1 MNNNAIKYNREFMIH
16 NEQINELIDSQNI
29 FDNLMCGVYI
39 KNLDGEMVYLNR
51 YLKELFND
59 SNLYG
64 EKEIHKEI
72 IEKEDFGVV
81 HYDESFRREITI
93 IKDGKEIQMSVVKK
107 SVKDKEQNIIGIIGM
122 LQLLPV
128 EINIRREIV
137 NMINS
142 NKLDTK
148 HLSNKTDLIRSLN
161 FIASR
166 IQNYIDCEGLSIW
179 LHNYKN
185 YFMERFAKCGSV
197 NDIDRIEYEGINLK
211 YKELYSLGDG
221 LLSKSDKTNLQRKS
235 GIIVVEGNVAVYK
248 IVLKEELIGILC
260 VKFKDND
267 SFINFQHD
275 YLKSICSEIALI
287 VNKCKIQRCVV
298 DESEKRVYKEKELED
313 YVGTSTD
320 LIATL
325 DCNGKFIKVND
336 QWTNILGWSV
346 NELLGMSFYD
356 LVDQDSIN
364 RYHFYKNNLDN
375 KDDLVDFTDRYLAKD
390 NTYKYLILKSK
401 YVQSKEEYIITGKD
415 ITQDVNV
422 KNKLEEMEKAI
433 EFESKKNDFFT
444 NISHELKTPINIILG
459 SNQLME
465 LNYKNNNITEE
476 NIKKSIKLTKQ
487 NSYRLLKLVGNFL
500 DISKMG
506 AGFYEIKPI
515 NTNIVSVVENIGQSV
530 EPYMEAKKIQ
540 FIFDTETEEEIVAC
554 DPDKIERIVLNLLS
568 NAIKYTNENGKIFV
582 NVASKE
588 SVVEISVEDTGT
600 GIPKDKVKK
609 VFNRFEQV
617 DPSLVK
623 KREGC
628 GIGLSL
634 TKHLVEMHGGEI
646 WVESQEGKGSKFIFT
661 IPKQLVNNQTDEAMD
676 ILDDS
681 TRVDKCRIEFSD
693 IYSIQ

>member
-1 MNNNAIKYNREFMIH
+1 M
-16 NEQINELIDSQNI
+16 
-29 FDNLMCGVYI
+29 
-39 KNLDGEMVYLNR
+39 
-51 YLKELFND
+51 
-59 SNLYG
+59 
-64 EKEIHKEI
+64 
-72 IEKEDFGVV
+72 
-81 HYDESFRREITI
+81 
-93 IKDGKEIQMSVVKK
+93 
-107 SVKDKEQNIIGIIGM
+107 
-122 LQLLPV
+122 
-128 EINIRREIV
+128 
-137 NMINS
+137 
-142 NKLDTK
+142 
-148 HLSNKTDLIRSLN
+148 
-161 FIASR
+161 
-166 IQNYIDCEGLSIW
+166 
-179 LHNYKN
+179 
-185 YFMERFAKCGSV
+185 
-197 NDIDRIEYEGINLK
+197 
-211 YKELYSLGDG
+211 
-221 LLSKSDKTNLQRKS
+221 
-235 GIIVVEGNVAVYK
+235 
-248 IVLKEELIGILC
+248 
-260 VKFKDND
+260 
-267 SFINFQHD
+267 
-275 YLKSICSEIALI
+275 
-287 VNKCKIQRCVV
+287 
-298 DESEKRVYKEKELED
+298 
-313 YVGTSTD
+313 
-320 LIATL
+320 
-325 DCNGKFIKVND
+325 
-336 QWTNILGWSV
+336 
-346 NELLGMSFYD
+346 LGMSFYD

-364 RYHFYKNNLDN
+364 RHHFYKNNLGN
-375 KDDLVDFTDRYLAKD
+375 NDDLVDFTDRYLAKD

-401 YVQSKEEYIITGKD
+401 YVQSKKEYIITGKD
-415 ITQDVNV
+415 ITQDVDV
-422 KNKLEEMEKAI
+422 KNKLEEMKKAI

-465 LNYKNNNITEE
+465 LNYKNHNITDEKLK
-476 NIKKSIKLTKQ
+476 NSINLTKQ

-506 AGFYEIKPI
+506 AGFYEIEPI

-530 EPYMEAKKIQ
+530 EPYMAAKKIQ

-588 SVVEISVEDTGT
+588 SVVEISVENTGT
-600 GIPKDKVKK
+600 GIPKDKVEK

>member
-1 MNNNAIKYNREFMIH
+1 M
-16 NEQINELIDSQNI
+16 
-29 FDNLMCGVYI
+29 
-39 KNLDGEMVYLNR
+39 
-51 YLKELFND
+51 
-59 SNLYG
+59 
-64 EKEIHKEI
+64 
-72 IEKEDFGVV
+72 
-81 HYDESFRREITI
+81 
-93 IKDGKEIQMSVVKK
+93 
-107 SVKDKEQNIIGIIGM
+107 
-122 LQLLPV
+122 
-128 EINIRREIV
+128 
-137 NMINS
+137 
-142 NKLDTK
+142 
-148 HLSNKTDLIRSLN
+148 
-161 FIASR
+161 
-166 IQNYIDCEGLSIW
+166 
-179 LHNYKN
+179 
-185 YFMERFAKCGSV
+185 
-197 NDIDRIEYEGINLK
+197 
-211 YKELYSLGDG
+211 
-221 LLSKSDKTNLQRKS
+221 
-235 GIIVVEGNVAVYK
+235 
-248 IVLKEELIGILC
+248 
-260 VKFKDND
+260 
-267 SFINFQHD
+267 
-275 YLKSICSEIALI
+275 
-287 VNKCKIQRCVV
+287 V

-313 YVGTSTD
+313 YVEISTD

-336 QWTNILGWSV
+336 QWTNILGWSA
-346 NELLGMSFYD
+346 EEMLGMSFYD

-364 RYHFYKNNLDN
+364 RHHFYKNNLGN
-375 KDDLVDFTDRYLAKD
+375 NDDLVDFTDRYLAKD

-401 YVQSKEEYIITGKD
+401 YVQSKKEYIITGKD
-415 ITQDVNV
+415 ITQDVDV
-422 KNKLEEMEKAI
+422 KNKLEEMKKAI

-465 LNYKNNNITEE
+465 LNYKNHNITDEKLK
-476 NIKKSIKLTKQ
+476 NSINLTKQ

-506 AGFYEIKPI
+506 AGFYEIEPI

-530 EPYMEAKKIQ
+530 EPYMAAKKIQ

-588 SVVEISVEDTGT
+588 SVVEISVENTGT
-600 GIPKDKVKK
+600 GIPKDKVEK

>member
-1 MNNNAIKYNREFMIH
+1 MNNNTMKYNRNFMIN
-16 NEQINELIDSQNI
+16 NEPINELIDSQNI
-29 FDNLMCGVYI
+29 FDNLTCGAYI
-39 KNLDGEMVYLNR
+39 KKLDGELVYLN
-51 YLKELFND
+51 KFVEELLND
-59 SNLYG
+59 SNLYM
-64 EKEIHKEI
+64 EAERHKEI

-81 HYDESFRREITI
+81 HYDENIRREITI
-93 IKDGKEIQMSVVKK
+93 IKDGKEIQMSVIKN
-107 SVKDKEQNIIGIIGM
+107 SIKDKEQNIIGIIGM

-137 NMINS
+137 KMIND

-148 HLSNKTDLIRSLN
+148 HLSNKTDLMRSLN

-185 YFMERFAKCGSV
+185 DFMERFAKCGNV
-197 NDIDRIEYEGINLK
+197 YDIDSIEYDDINIK
-211 YKELYSLGDG
+211 YKELYSLKEG
-221 LLSKSDKTNLQRKS
+221 LLSKSDKLNLQRKA
-235 GIIVVEGNVAVYK
+235 GIIAVEGNVAVYK

-267 SFINFQHD
+267 SFMNFQHD
-275 YLKSICSEIALI
+275 YLKSICSEIALM
-287 VNKCKIQRCVV
+287 VNKCKIQRCIV

-313 YVGTSTD
+313 YVEISTD

-336 QWTNILGWSV
+336 QWTNILGWSA
-346 NELLGMSFYD
+346 EEMLGMSFYD

-364 RYHFYKNNLDN
+364 RHHFYKNNLGN
-375 KDDLVDFTDRYLAKD
+375 NDDLVDFTDRYLAKD

-401 YVQSKEEYIITGKD
+401 YVQSKKEYIITGKD
-415 ITQDVNV
+415 ITQDVDV
-422 KNKLEEMEKAI
+422 KNKLEEMKKAI

-465 LNYKNNNITEE
+465 LNYKNHNITDEKLK
-476 NIKKSIKLTKQ
+476 NSINLTKQ

-506 AGFYEIKPI
+506 AGFYEIEPI

-530 EPYMEAKKIQ
+530 EPYMAAKKIQ

-600 GIPKDKVKK
+600 GIPKDKVEK

>member
-1 MNNNAIKYNREFMIH
+1 MNNNTMKYNRNFMIN
-16 NEQINELIDSQNI
+16 NEPINELIDSQNI
-29 FDNLMCGVYI
+29 FDNLTCGVYI
-39 KNLDGEMVYLNR
+39 KKLDGELVYLN
-51 YLKELFND
+51 KFVEELLND
-59 SNLYG
+59 SNLYM
-64 EKEIHKEI
+64 EAERHKEI

-81 HYDESFRREITI
+81 HYDENIRREITI
-93 IKDGKEIQMSVVKK
+93 IKDGKEIQMSVIKN
-107 SVKDKEQNIIGIIGM
+107 SIKDKEQNIIGIIGM

-137 NMINS
+137 KMIND

-148 HLSNKTDLIRSLN
+148 HLSNKTDLMRSLN

-185 YFMERFAKCGSV
+185 DFMERFAKCGNV
-197 NDIDRIEYEGINLK
+197 CDIDSIEYDDINIK
-211 YKELYSLGDG
+211 YKELYSLKEG
-221 LLSKSDKTNLQRKS
+221 LLSKSDKLNLQRKA
-235 GIIVVEGNVAVYK
+235 GIIAVEGNVAVYK

-267 SFINFQHD
+267 SFMNFQHD
-275 YLKSICSEIALI
+275 YLKSICSEIALM
-287 VNKCKIQRCVV
+287 VNKCKIQRCIV

-313 YVGTSTD
+313 YVETSTD

-336 QWTNILGWSV
+336 QWTNILGWSA
-346 NELLGMSFYD
+346 EEMLGMSFYD

-364 RYHFYKNNLDN
+364 RHHFYKNNLGN
-375 KDDLVDFTDRYLAKD
+375 NDDLVDFTDRYLAKD

-401 YVQSKEEYIITGKD
+401 YVQSKKEYIITGKD
-415 ITQDVNV
+415 ITQDVDV
-422 KNKLEEMEKAI
+422 KNKLEEMKKAI

-465 LNYKNNNITEE
+465 LNYKNHNITDEKLR
-476 NIKKSIKLTKQ
+476 NSINLTKQ

-506 AGFYEIKPI
+506 AGFYEIEPI

-530 EPYMEAKKIQ
+530 EPYMAAKKIQ

-600 GIPKDKVKK
+600 GIPKDKVEK

-661 IPKQLVNNQTDEAMD
+661 IPKQLVNNQTGEAMD

>member
-1 MNNNAIKYNREFMIH
+1 MNNNTMKYNRNFMIN
-16 NEQINELIDSQNI
+16 NEPINELIDSQNI
-29 FDNLMCGVYI
+29 FDNLTCGVYI
-39 KNLDGEMVYLNR
+39 KKLDGELVYLN
-51 YLKELFND
+51 KFVEELLND
-59 SNLYG
+59 SNLYM
-64 EKEIHKEI
+64 EAERHKEI

-81 HYDESFRREITI
+81 HYDENIRREITI
-93 IKDGKEIQMSVVKK
+93 IKDGKEIQMSVIKN
-107 SVKDKEQNIIGIIGM
+107 SIKDKEQNIIGIIGM

-137 NMINS
+137 KMIND

-148 HLSNKTDLIRSLN
+148 HLSNKTDLMRSLN

-185 YFMERFAKCGSV
+185 DFMERFAKCGNV
-197 NDIDRIEYEGINLK
+197 YDIDSIEYDDINIK
-211 YKELYSLGDG
+211 YKELYSLKEG
-221 LLSKSDKTNLQRKS
+221 LLSKSDKLNLQRKA
-235 GIIVVEGNVAVYK
+235 GIIAVEGNVAVYK

-267 SFINFQHD
+267 SFMNFQHD
-275 YLKSICSEIALI
+275 YLKSICSEIALM
-287 VNKCKIQRCVV
+287 VNKCKIQRCIV

-313 YVGTSTD
+313 YVEISTD

-336 QWTNILGWSV
+336 QWTNILGWSA
-346 NELLGMSFYD
+346 EEMLGMSFYD

-364 RYHFYKNNLDN
+364 RHHFYKNNLGN
-375 KDDLVDFTDRYLAKD
+375 NDDLVDFTDRYLAKD

-401 YVQSKEEYIITGKD
+401 YVQSKKEYIITGKD
-415 ITQDVNV
+415 ITQDVDV
-422 KNKLEEMEKAI
+422 KNKLEEMKKAI

-465 LNYKNNNITEE
+465 LNYKNHNITDEKLK
-476 NIKKSIKLTKQ
+476 NSINLTKQ

-506 AGFYEIKPI
+506 AGFYEIEPI

-530 EPYMEAKKIQ
+530 EPYMAAKKIQ

-600 GIPKDKVKK
+600 GIPKDKVEK

-617 DPSLVK
+617 DPTLVK
-623 KREGC
+623 KSEGC

-634 TKHLVEMHGGEI
+634 TKHLVEMHGEI

>member
-1 MNNNAIKYNREFMIH
+1 MNNNTMKYKRNFMIN
-16 NEQINELIDSQNI
+16 NEPINELIDSQNI
-29 FDNLMCGVYI
+29 FDNLTCGVYI
-39 KNLDGEMVYLNR
+39 KKLDGELVYLN
-51 YLKELFND
+51 KFVEELLND
-59 SNLYG
+59 SNLYR
-64 EKEIHKEI
+64 EAERHKEI

-81 HYDESFRREITI
+81 HYDENIRREITI
-93 IKDGKEIQMSVVKK
+93 IKDGKEIQMSVIKN
-107 SVKDKEQNIIGIIGM
+107 SIKDKEQNIIGIIGM

-137 NMINS
+137 KMIND

-148 HLSNKTDLIRSLN
+148 HLSNKTDLMRSLN

-185 YFMERFAKCGSV
+185 DFMERFAKCGNV
-197 NDIDRIEYEGINLK
+197 YDIDSIEYDDINIK
-211 YKELYSLGDG
+211 YKELYSLKEG
-221 LLSKSDKTNLQRKS
+221 LLSKSDKLNLQRKA
-235 GIIVVEGNVAVYK
+235 GIIAVEGNVAVYK

-267 SFINFQHD
+267 SFMNFQHD
-275 YLKSICSEIALI
+275 YLKSICSEIALM
-287 VNKCKIQRCVV
+287 VNKCKIQRCIV

-313 YVGTSTD
+313 YVETSTD

-336 QWTNILGWSV
+336 QWTNILGWSA
-346 NELLGMSFYD
+346 EEMLGMSFYD

-364 RYHFYKNNLDN
+364 RHHFYKNNLGN
-375 KDDLVDFTDRYLAKD
+375 NDDLVDFTDRYLAKD

-401 YVQSKEEYIITGKD
+401 YVQSKKEYIITGKD
-415 ITQDVNV
+415 ITQDVDV
-422 KNKLEEMEKAI
+422 KNKLEEMKKAI

-465 LNYKNNNITEE
+465 LNYKNHNITDEKLK
-476 NIKKSIKLTKQ
+476 NSINLTKQ

-506 AGFYEIKPI
+506 AGFYEIEPI

-530 EPYMEAKKIQ
+530 EPYMAAKKIQ

-600 GIPKDKVKK
+600 GIPKDKVEK

>member
-1 MNNNAIKYNREFMIH
+1 M
-16 NEQINELIDSQNI
+16 S
-29 FDNLMCGVYI
+29 VI
-39 KNLDGEMVYLNR
+39 KN
-51 YLKELFND
+51 
-59 SNLYG
+59 S
-64 EKEIHKEI
+64 I
-72 IEKEDFGVV
+72 
-81 HYDESFRREITI
+81 
-93 IKDGKEIQMSVVKK
+93 
-107 SVKDKEQNIIGIIGM
+107 KDKEQNIIGIIGM

-137 NMINS
+137 KMIND

-148 HLSNKTDLIRSLN
+148 HLSNKTDLMRSLN

-185 YFMERFAKCGSV
+185 DFMERFAKCGNV
-197 NDIDRIEYEGINLK
+197 YDIDSIEYDDINIK
-211 YKELYSLGDG
+211 YKELYSLKEG
-221 LLSKSDKTNLQRKS
+221 LLSKSDKLNLQRKA
-235 GIIVVEGNVAVYK
+235 GIIAVEGNVAVYK

-267 SFINFQHD
+267 SFMNFQHD
-275 YLKSICSEIALI
+275 YLKSICSEIALM
-287 VNKCKIQRCVV
+287 VNKCKIQRCIV

-313 YVGTSTD
+313 YVEISTD

-336 QWTNILGWSV
+336 QWTNILGWSA
-346 NELLGMSFYD
+346 EEMLGMSFYD

-364 RYHFYKNNLDN
+364 RHHFYKNNLGN
-375 KDDLVDFTDRYLAKD
+375 NDDLVDFTDRYLAKD

-401 YVQSKEEYIITGKD
+401 YVQSKKEYIITGKD
-415 ITQDVNV
+415 ITQDVDV
-422 KNKLEEMEKAI
+422 KNKLEEMKKAI

-465 LNYKNNNITEE
+465 LNYKNHNITDEKLK
-476 NIKKSIKLTKQ
+476 NSINLTKQ

-506 AGFYEIKPI
+506 AGFYEIEPI

-530 EPYMEAKKIQ
+530 EPYMAAKKIQ

-600 GIPKDKVKK
+600 GIPKDKVEK

>member
-1 MNNNAIKYNREFMIH
+1 MNNNTMKYNRNFMIN
-16 NEQINELIDSQNI
+16 NEPINELIDSQNI
-29 FDNLMCGVYI
+29 FDNLTCGVYI
-39 KNLDGEMVYLNR
+39 KKLEGELVYLN
-51 YLKELFND
+51 KFVEELLND
-59 SNLYG
+59 SNLYM
-64 EKEIHKEI
+64 EAERHKEI

-81 HYDESFRREITI
+81 HYDENIRREITI
-93 IKDGKEIQMSVVKK
+93 IKDGKEIQMSVIKN
-107 SVKDKEQNIIGIIGM
+107 SIKDKEQNIIGIIGM

-137 NMINS
+137 KMIND

-148 HLSNKTDLIRSLN
+148 HLSNKTDLMRSLN

-185 YFMERFAKCGSV
+185 DFMERFAKCGNV
-197 NDIDRIEYEGINLK
+197 YDIDSIEYDDINIK
-211 YKELYSLGDG
+211 YKELYSLKEG
-221 LLSKSDKTNLQRKS
+221 LLSKSDKLNLQRKA
-235 GIIVVEGNVAVYK
+235 GIIAVEGNVAVYK

-267 SFINFQHD
+267 SFMNFQHD
-275 YLKSICSEIALI
+275 YLKSICSEIALM
-287 VNKCKIQRCVV
+287 VNKCKIQRCIV

-313 YVGTSTD
+313 YVEISTD

-336 QWTNILGWSV
+336 QWTNILGWSA
-346 NELLGMSFYD
+346 EEMLGMSFYD

-364 RYHFYKNNLDN
+364 RHHFYKNNLGN
-375 KDDLVDFTDRYLAKD
+375 NDDLVDFTDRYLAKD

-401 YVQSKEEYIITGKD
+401 YVQSKKEYIITGKD
-415 ITQDVNV
+415 ITQDVDV
-422 KNKLEEMEKAI
+422 KNKLEEMKKAI

-465 LNYKNNNITEE
+465 LNYKNHNITDEKLK
-476 NIKKSIKLTKQ
+476 NSINLTKQ

-506 AGFYEIKPI
+506 AGFYEIEPI

-530 EPYMEAKKIQ
+530 EPYMAAKKIQ

-600 GIPKDKVKK
+600 GIPKDKVEK

>member
-1 MNNNAIKYNREFMIH
+1 MNNNTMKYNRNFMIN
-16 NEQINELIDSQNI
+16 NEPINELIDSQNI
-29 FDNLMCGVYI
+29 FDNLTCGVYI
-39 KNLDGEMVYLNR
+39 KKLDGELVYLN
-51 YLKELFND
+51 KFVEELLND
-59 SNLYG
+59 SNLYM
-64 EKEIHKEI
+64 EAERHKEI

-81 HYDESFRREITI
+81 HYDENIRREITI
-93 IKDGKEIQMSVVKK
+93 IKDGKEIQMSVIKN
-107 SVKDKEQNIIGIIGM
+107 SIKDKEQNIIGIIGM

-137 NMINS
+137 KMIND

-148 HLSNKTDLIRSLN
+148 HLSNKTDLMRSLN

-185 YFMERFAKCGSV
+185 DFMERFAKCGNV
-197 NDIDRIEYEGINLK
+197 YDIDSIEYDDINIK
-211 YKELYSLGDG
+211 YKELYSLKEG
-221 LLSKSDKTNLQRKS
+221 LLSKSDKLNLQRKA
-235 GIIVVEGNVAVYK
+235 GIIAVEGNVAVYK

-267 SFINFQHD
+267 SFMNFQHD
-275 YLKSICSEIALI
+275 YLKSICSEIALM
-287 VNKCKIQRCVV
+287 VNKCKIQRCIVY
-298 DESEKRVYKEKELED
+298 ESEKRVYKEKELED
-313 YVGTSTD
+313 YVEISTD

-336 QWTNILGWSV
+336 QWTNILGWSA
-346 NELLGMSFYD
+346 EEMLGMSFYD

-364 RYHFYKNNLDN
+364 RHHFYKNNLGN
-375 KDDLVDFTDRYLAKD
+375 NDDLVDFTDRYLAKD

-401 YVQSKEEYIITGKD
+401 YVQSKKEYIITGKD
-415 ITQDVNV
+415 ITQDVDV
-422 KNKLEEMEKAI
+422 KNKLEEMKKAI

-465 LNYKNNNITEE
+465 LNYKNHNITDEKLK
-476 NIKKSIKLTKQ
+476 NSINLTKQ

-506 AGFYEIKPI
+506 AGFYEIEPI

-530 EPYMEAKKIQ
+530 EPYMAAKKIQ

-600 GIPKDKVKK
+600 GIPKDKVEK

>member
-1 MNNNAIKYNREFMIH
+1 MNNNTMKYNRNFMIN
-16 NEQINELIDSQNI
+16 NEPINELIDSQNI
-29 FDNLMCGVYI
+29 FDNLTCGVYI
-39 KNLDGEMVYLNR
+39 KKLDGELVYLN
-51 YLKELFND
+51 KFVEELLND
-59 SNLYG
+59 SNLYM
-64 EKEIHKEI
+64 EAERHKEI

-81 HYDESFRREITI
+81 HYDENIRREITI
-93 IKDGKEIQMSVVKK
+93 IKDGKEIQMSVIKN
-107 SVKDKEQNIIGIIGM
+107 SIKDKEQNIIGIIGM

-137 NMINS
+137 KMIND

-148 HLSNKTDLIRSLN
+148 HLSNKTDLMRSLN

-185 YFMERFAKCGSV
+185 DFMERFAKCGNV
-197 NDIDRIEYEGINLK
+197 YDIDSIEYDDINIK
-211 YKELYSLGDG
+211 YKELYSLKEG
-221 LLSKSDKTNLQRKS
+221 LLSKSDKLNLQRKA
-235 GIIVVEGNVAVYK
+235 GIIAVEGNVAVYK

-267 SFINFQHD
+267 SFMNFQHD
-275 YLKSICSEIALI
+275 YLKSICSEIALM
-287 VNKCKIQRCVV
+287 VNKCKIQRCIV

-313 YVGTSTD
+313 YVEISTD

-336 QWTNILGWSV
+336 QWTNILGWSA
-346 NELLGMSFYD
+346 EEMLGMSFYD

-364 RYHFYKNNLDN
+364 RHHFYKNNLGN
-375 KDDLVDFTDRYLAKD
+375 TDDLVDFTDRYLAKD

-401 YVQSKEEYIITGKD
+401 YVQSKKEYIITGKD
-415 ITQDVNV
+415 ITQDVDV
-422 KNKLEEMEKAI
+422 KNKLEEMKKAI

-465 LNYKNNNITEE
+465 LNYKNHNITDEKLK
-476 NIKKSIKLTKQ
+476 NSINLTKQ

-506 AGFYEIKPI
+506 AGFYEIEPI

-530 EPYMEAKKIQ
+530 EPYMAAKKIQ

-600 GIPKDKVKK
+600 GIPKDKVEK

-661 IPKQLVNNQTDEAMD
+661 IPKQLVNNQTGEAMD

>member
-1 MNNNAIKYNREFMIH
+1 MNNTMKYNRNFMIH
-16 NEQINELIDSQNI
+16 NEAINELIDSQNI
-29 FDNLMCGVYI
+29 FDNLTCGIYI
-39 KNLDGEMVYLNR
+39 KNLDGELIYLN
-51 YLKELFND
+51 KFVEELLND
-59 SNLYG
+59 SNLYR
-64 EKEIHKEI
+64 EAEIHKEI
-72 IEKEDFGVV
+72 IEKEDFGVL
-81 HYDESFRREITI
+81 HNDENIRREITI
-93 IKDGKEIQMSVVKK
+93 IKDGKEIQMSVIKN
-107 SVKDKEQNIIGIIGM
+107 SIKDKEQNIIGIIGM

-137 NMINS
+137 KMIND

-179 LHNYKN
+179 LHNHKN
-185 YFMERFAKCGSV
+185 NFMERFSKCGDV
-197 NDIDRIEYEGINLK
+197 YDIDSIEYDDINIK
-211 YKELYSLGDG
+211 YKELYSLKEG
-221 LLSKSDKTNLQRKS
+221 LLSKSDKLNLQRKA
-235 GIIVVEGNVAVYK
+235 GIITVEDNVAVYK

-267 SFINFQHD
+267 SFMNFQHD
-275 YLKSICSEIALI
+275 YLKSICSEIALM
-287 VNKCKIQRCVV
+287 VNKCKIQRCIV

-313 YVGTSTD
+313 YVETSTD

-336 QWTNILGWSV
+336 QWTNILGWSA
-346 NELLGMSFYD
+346 EEMLGMSFYD

-364 RYHFYKNNLDN
+364 RQHFYKNNLSNNDG
-375 KDDLVDFTDRYLAKD
+375 LVDFTDRYLAKD

-401 YVQSKEEYIITGKD
+401 YVQSKKEYIITGKD
-415 ITQDVNV
+415 ITQDVDI

-465 LNYKNNNITEE
+465 LNYKNHNITDEKLK
-476 NIKKSIKLTKQ
+476 NSINLTKQ

-506 AGFYEIKPI
+506 AGFYEIEPI

-530 EPYMEAKKIQ
+530 EPYMAAKRIQ

-600 GIPKDKVKK
+600 GIPKDKVEK

>member
-1 MNNNAIKYNREFMIH
+1 MNNNTMKYNRNFMIN
-16 NEQINELIDSQNI
+16 NEPINELIDSQNI
-29 FDNLMCGVYI
+29 FDNLTCGVYI
-39 KNLDGEMVYLNR
+39 KKLDGELVYLN
-51 YLKELFND
+51 KFVEELLND
-59 SNLYG
+59 SNLYM
-64 EKEIHKEI
+64 EAERHKEI

-81 HYDESFRREITI
+81 HYDENIRREITI
-93 IKDGKEIQMSVVKK
+93 IKDGKEIQMSVIKN
-107 SVKDKEQNIIGIIGM
+107 SIKDKEQNIIGIIGM

-137 NMINS
+137 KMIND

-148 HLSNKTDLIRSLN
+148 HLSNKTDLMRSLN

-185 YFMERFAKCGSV
+185 DFMERFAKCGNV
-197 NDIDRIEYEGINLK
+197 YDIDSIEYDDINIK
-211 YKELYSLGDG
+211 YKELYSLKEG
-221 LLSKSDKTNLQRKS
+221 LLSKSDKLNLQRKA
-235 GIIVVEGNVAVYK
+235 GIIAVEGNVAVYK

-267 SFINFQHD
+267 SFMNFQHD
-275 YLKSICSEIALI
+275 YLKSICSEIALM
-287 VNKCKIQRCVV
+287 VNKCKIQRCIV

-313 YVGTSTD
+313 YVEISTD

-336 QWTNILGWSV
+336 QWTNILGWSA
-346 NELLGMSFYD
+346 EEMLGMSFYD

-364 RYHFYKNNLDN
+364 RHHFYKNNLGN
-375 KDDLVDFTDRYLAKD
+375 NDDLVDFTDRYLAKD

-401 YVQSKEEYIITGKD
+401 YVQSKKEYIITGKD
-415 ITQDVNV
+415 ITQDVDV
-422 KNKLEEMEKAI
+422 KNKLEEMKKAI

-465 LNYKNNNITEE
+465 LNYKNHNITDEKLK
-476 NIKKSIKLTKQ
+476 NSINLTKQ

-506 AGFYEIKPI
+506 AGFYEIEPI

-530 EPYMEAKKIQ
+530 EPYMAAKKIQ

-600 GIPKDKVKK
+600 GIPKDKVEK

-681 TRVDKCRIEFSD
+681 TRVDKCRIEF
-693 IYSIQ
+693 

>member
-1 MNNNAIKYNREFMIH
+1 MNNNTMKYNRNFMIN
-16 NEQINELIDSQNI
+16 NEPINELIDSQNI
-29 FDNLMCGVYI
+29 FDNLTCGVYI
-39 KNLDGEMVYLNR
+39 KKLDGELVYLN
-51 YLKELFND
+51 KFVEELLND
-59 SNLYG
+59 SNLYM
-64 EKEIHKEI
+64 EAERHKEI

-81 HYDESFRREITI
+81 HYDENIRREITI
-93 IKDGKEIQMSVVKK
+93 IKDGKEIQMSVIKN
-107 SVKDKEQNIIGIIGM
+107 SIKDKEQNIIGIIGM

-137 NMINS
+137 KMIND

-148 HLSNKTDLIRSLN
+148 HLSNKTDLMRSLN

-185 YFMERFAKCGSV
+185 DFMERFAKCGNV
-197 NDIDRIEYEGINLK
+197 YDIDSIEYDDINIK
-211 YKELYSLGDG
+211 YKELYSLKEG
-221 LLSKSDKTNLQRKS
+221 LLSKSDKLNLQRKA
-235 GIIVVEGNVAVYK
+235 GIIAVEGNVAVYK

-267 SFINFQHD
+267 SFMNFQHD
-275 YLKSICSEIALI
+275 YLKSICSEIALM
-287 VNKCKIQRCVV
+287 VNKCKIQRCIV

-313 YVGTSTD
+313 YVEISTD

-336 QWTNILGWSV
+336 QWTNILGWSA
-346 NELLGMSFYD
+346 EEMLGMSFYD

-364 RYHFYKNNLDN
+364 RHHFYKNNLGN
-375 KDDLVDFTDRYLAKD
+375 NDDLVDFTDRYLAKD

-401 YVQSKEEYIITGKD
+401 YVQSKKEYIITGKD
-415 ITQDVNV
+415 ITQDVDV
-422 KNKLEEMEKAI
+422 KNKLEEMKKAI
-433 EFESKKNDFFT
+433 EFESKKNDFFK

-465 LNYKNNNITEE
+465 LNYKNHNITDEKLK
-476 NIKKSIKLTKQ
+476 NSINLTKQ

-506 AGFYEIKPI
+506 AGFYEIEPI

-530 EPYMEAKKIQ
+530 EPYMAAKKIQ

-600 GIPKDKVKK
+600 GIPKDKVEK

>member
-1 MNNNAIKYNREFMIH
+1 MNNNTMKYNRNFMIN
-16 NEQINELIDSQNI
+16 NEPINELIDSQNI
-29 FDNLMCGVYI
+29 FDNLTCGVYI
-39 KNLDGEMVYLNR
+39 KKLDGELVYLN
-51 YLKELFND
+51 KFVEELLND
-59 SNLYG
+59 SNLYM
-64 EKEIHKEI
+64 EAERHKEI

-81 HYDESFRREITI
+81 HYDENIRREITI
-93 IKDGKEIQMSVVKK
+93 IKDGKEIQMSVIKN
-107 SVKDKEQNIIGIIGM
+107 SIKDKEQNIIGIIGM

-137 NMINS
+137 KMIND

-148 HLSNKTDLIRSLN
+148 HLSNKTDLMRSLN

-185 YFMERFAKCGSV
+185 DFMERFAKCGNV
-197 NDIDRIEYEGINLK
+197 YDIDSIEYDDINIK
-211 YKELYSLGDG
+211 YKELYSLKEG
-221 LLSKSDKTNLQRKS
+221 LLSKSDKLNLQRKA
-235 GIIVVEGNVAVYK
+235 GIIAVEGNVAVYK

-267 SFINFQHD
+267 SFMNFQHD
-275 YLKSICSEIALI
+275 YLKSICSEIALM
-287 VNKCKIQRCVV
+287 VNKCKIQRCIV

-313 YVGTSTD
+313 YVEISTD

-336 QWTNILGWSV
+336 QWTNILGWSA
-346 NELLGMSFYD
+346 EEMLGMSFYD

-364 RYHFYKNNLDN
+364 RHHFYKNNLGN
-375 KDDLVDFTDRYLAKD
+375 NDDLVDFTDRYLAKD

-401 YVQSKEEYIITGKD
+401 YVQSKKEYIITGKD
-415 ITQDVNV
+415 ITQDVEV
-422 KNKLEEMEKAI
+422 KNKLEEMKKAI

-465 LNYKNNNITEE
+465 LNYKNHNITDEKLK
-476 NIKKSIKLTKQ
+476 NSINLTKQ

-506 AGFYEIKPI
+506 AGFYEIEPI

-530 EPYMEAKKIQ
+530 EPYMAAKKIQ

-600 GIPKDKVKK
+600 GIPKDKVEK

-681 TRVDKCRIEFSD
+681 TRVDKCRIEF
-693 IYSIQ
+693 

>member
-1 MNNNAIKYNREFMIH
+1 MNNNTMKYNRNFMIN
-16 NEQINELIDSQNI
+16 NEPINELIDSQNI
-29 FDNLMCGVYI
+29 FDNLTCGVYI
-39 KNLDGEMVYLNR
+39 KKLDGELVYLN
-51 YLKELFND
+51 KFVEELLND
-59 SNLYG
+59 SNLYM
-64 EKEIHKEI
+64 EAERHKEI

-81 HYDESFRREITI
+81 HYDENIRREITI
-93 IKDGKEIQMSVVKK
+93 IKDGKEIQMSVIKN
-107 SVKDKEQNIIGIIGM
+107 SIKDKEQNIIGIIGM

-137 NMINS
+137 KMIND

-148 HLSNKTDLIRSLN
+148 HLSNKTDLMRSLN

-185 YFMERFAKCGSV
+185 DFMERFAKCGNV
-197 NDIDRIEYEGINLK
+197 YDIDSIEYDDINIK
-211 YKELYSLGDG
+211 YKELYSLKEG
-221 LLSKSDKTNLQRKS
+221 LLSKSDKLNLQRKA
-235 GIIVVEGNVAVYK
+235 GIIAVEGNVAVYK

-267 SFINFQHD
+267 SFMNFQHD
-275 YLKSICSEIALI
+275 YLKSICSEIALM
-287 VNKCKIQRCVV
+287 VNKCKIQRCIV

-313 YVGTSTD
+313 YVEISTD

-336 QWTNILGWSV
+336 QWTNILGWSA
-346 NELLGMSFYD
+346 EEMLGMSFYD

-364 RYHFYKNNLDN
+364 RHHFYKNNLGN
-375 KDDLVDFTDRYLAKD
+375 NYDLVDFTDRYLAKD

-401 YVQSKEEYIITGKD
+401 YVQSKKEYIITGKD
-415 ITQDVNV
+415 ITQDVDV
-422 KNKLEEMEKAI
+422 KNKLEEMKKAI

-465 LNYKNNNITEE
+465 LNYKNHNITDEKLK
-476 NIKKSIKLTKQ
+476 NSINLTKQ

-506 AGFYEIKPI
+506 AGFYEIEPI

-530 EPYMEAKKIQ
+530 EPYMAAKKIQ

-600 GIPKDKVKK
+600 GIPKDKVEK

>member
-1 MNNNAIKYNREFMIH
+1 MNNNTMKYNRNFMIN
-16 NEQINELIDSQNI
+16 NEPINELIDSQNI
-29 FDNLMCGVYI
+29 FDNLTCGVYI
-39 KNLDGEMVYLNR
+39 KKLDGELVYLN
-51 YLKELFND
+51 KFVEELLND
-59 SNLYG
+59 SNLYM
-64 EKEIHKEI
+64 EAERHKEI

-81 HYDESFRREITI
+81 HYDENIRREITI
-93 IKDGKEIQMSVVKK
+93 IKDGKEIQMSVIKN
-107 SVKDKEQNIIGIIGM
+107 SIKDKEQNIIGIIGM

-137 NMINS
+137 KMIND

-148 HLSNKTDLIRSLN
+148 HLSNKTDLMRSLN

-185 YFMERFAKCGSV
+185 DFMERFAKCGNV
-197 NDIDRIEYEGINLK
+197 YDIDSIEYDDINIK
-211 YKELYSLGDG
+211 YKELYSLKEG
-221 LLSKSDKTNLQRKS
+221 LLSKSDKLNLQRKA
-235 GIIVVEGNVAVYK
+235 GIIAVEGNVAVYK

-267 SFINFQHD
+267 SFMNFQHD
-275 YLKSICSEIALI
+275 CLKSICSEIALM
-287 VNKCKIQRCVV
+287 VNKCKIQRCIV

-313 YVGTSTD
+313 YVEISTD

-336 QWTNILGWSV
+336 QWTNILGWSA
-346 NELLGMSFYD
+346 EEMLGMSFYD

-364 RYHFYKNNLDN
+364 RHHFYKNNLGN
-375 KDDLVDFTDRYLAKD
+375 NDDLVDFTDRYLAKD

-401 YVQSKEEYIITGKD
+401 YVQSKKEYIITGKD
-415 ITQDVNV
+415 ITQDVDV
-422 KNKLEEMEKAI
+422 KNKLEEMKKAI

-465 LNYKNNNITEE
+465 LNYKNHNITDEKLK
-476 NIKKSIKLTKQ
+476 NSINLTKQ

-506 AGFYEIKPI
+506 AGFYEIEPI

-530 EPYMEAKKIQ
+530 EPYMAAKKIQ

-600 GIPKDKVKK
+600 GIPKDKVEK

>member
-1 MNNNAIKYNREFMIH
+1 MINNEP
-16 NEQINELIDSQNI
+16 INELIDSQNI
-29 FDNLMCGVYI
+29 FDNLTCGVYI
-39 KNLDGEMVYLNR
+39 KKLDGELVYLN
-51 YLKELFND
+51 KFVEELLND
-59 SNLYG
+59 SNLYM
-64 EKEIHKEI
+64 EAERHKEI

-81 HYDESFRREITI
+81 HYDENIRREITI
-93 IKDGKEIQMSVVKK
+93 IKDGKEIQMSVIKN
-107 SVKDKEQNIIGIIGM
+107 SIKDKEQNIIGIIGM

-137 NMINS
+137 KMIND

-148 HLSNKTDLIRSLN
+148 HLSNKTDLMRSLN

-185 YFMERFAKCGSV
+185 DFMERFAKCGNV
-197 NDIDRIEYEGINLK
+197 YDIDSIEYDDINIK
-211 YKELYSLGDG
+211 YKELYSLKEG
-221 LLSKSDKTNLQRKS
+221 LLSKSDKLNLQRKA
-235 GIIVVEGNVAVYK
+235 GIIAVEGNVAVYK

-267 SFINFQHD
+267 SFMNFQHD
-275 YLKSICSEIALI
+275 YLKSICSEIALM
-287 VNKCKIQRCVV
+287 VNKCKIQRCIV

-313 YVGTSTD
+313 YVEISTD

-336 QWTNILGWSV
+336 QWTNILGWSA
-346 NELLGMSFYD
+346 EEMLGMSFYD

-364 RYHFYKNNLDN
+364 RHHFYKNNLGN
-375 KDDLVDFTDRYLAKD
+375 NDDLVDFTDRYLAKD

-401 YVQSKEEYIITGKD
+401 YVQSKKEYIITGKD
-415 ITQDVNV
+415 ITQDVDV
-422 KNKLEEMEKAI
+422 KNKLEEMKKAI

-465 LNYKNNNITEE
+465 LNYKNHNITDEKLK
-476 NIKKSIKLTKQ
+476 NSINLTKQ

-506 AGFYEIKPI
+506 AGFYEIEPI

-530 EPYMEAKKIQ
+530 EPYMAAKKIQ

-600 GIPKDKVKK
+600 GIPKDKVEK

>member
-1 MNNNAIKYNREFMIH
+1 MNNNTMKYNRNFMIN
-16 NEQINELIDSQNI
+16 NEPINELIDSQNI
-29 FDNLMCGVYI
+29 FDNLTCGVYI
-39 KNLDGEMVYLNR
+39 KKLDGELVYLN
-51 YLKELFND
+51 KFVEELLND
-59 SNLYG
+59 SNLYM
-64 EKEIHKEI
+64 EAERHKEI

-81 HYDESFRREITI
+81 HYDENIRREITI
-93 IKDGKEIQMSVVKK
+93 IKDGKEIQMSVIKN
-107 SVKDKEQNIIGIIGM
+107 SIKDKEQNIIGIIGM

-137 NMINS
+137 KMIND

-148 HLSNKTDLIRSLN
+148 HLSNKTDLMRSLN

-185 YFMERFAKCGSV
+185 DFMERFAKCGNV
-197 NDIDRIEYEGINLK
+197 YDIDSIEYDDINIK
-211 YKELYSLGDG
+211 YKELYSLKEG
-221 LLSKSDKTNLQRKS
+221 LLSKSDKLNLQRKA
-235 GIIVVEGNVAVYK
+235 GIIAVEGNVAVYK

-267 SFINFQHD
+267 SFMNFQHD
-275 YLKSICSEIALI
+275 YLKSICSEIALM
-287 VNKCKIQRCVV
+287 VNKCKIQRCIV

-313 YVGTSTD
+313 YVEISTD

-336 QWTNILGWSV
+336 QWTNILGWSA
-346 NELLGMSFYD
+346 EEMLGMSFYD

-364 RYHFYKNNLDN
+364 RHHFYKNNLGN
-375 KDDLVDFTDRYLAKD
+375 NDDLVDFTDRYLAKD

-401 YVQSKEEYIITGKD
+401 YVQSKKEYIITGKD
-415 ITQDVNV
+415 ITQDVDV
-422 KNKLEEMEKAI
+422 KNKLEEMKKAI

-465 LNYKNNNITEE
+465 LNYKNHNITDEKLK
-476 NIKKSIKLTKQ
+476 NSINLTKQ

-506 AGFYEIKPI
+506 AGFYEIEPI

-530 EPYMEAKKIQ
+530 EPYMAAKKIQ

-568 NAIKYTNENGKIFV
+568 NAIKYTNENGQIFV

-600 GIPKDKVKK
+600 GIPKDKVEK

>member
-1 MNNNAIKYNREFMIH
+1 MNNNTMKYNRNFMIN
-16 NEQINELIDSQNI
+16 NEPINELIDSQNI
-29 FDNLMCGVYI
+29 FDNLTCGVYI
-39 KNLDGEMVYLNR
+39 KKLDGELVYLN
-51 YLKELFND
+51 KFVEELLND
-59 SNLYG
+59 SNLYM
-64 EKEIHKEI
+64 EAERHKEI

-81 HYDESFRREITI
+81 HYDENIRREITI
-93 IKDGKEIQMSVVKK
+93 IKDGKEIQMSVIKN
-107 SVKDKEQNIIGIIGM
+107 SIKDKEQNIIGIIGM

-137 NMINS
+137 KMIND

-148 HLSNKTDLIRSLN
+148 HLSNKTDLMRSLN

-185 YFMERFAKCGSV
+185 DFMERFAKCGNV
-197 NDIDRIEYEGINLK
+197 YDIDSIEYDDINIK
-211 YKELYSLGDG
+211 YKELYSLKEG
-221 LLSKSDKTNLQRKS
+221 LLSKSDKLNLQRKA
-235 GIIVVEGNVAVYK
+235 GIIAVEGNVAVYK

-267 SFINFQHD
+267 SFMNFQHD
-275 YLKSICSEIALI
+275 YLKSICSEIALM
-287 VNKCKIQRCVV
+287 VNKCKIQRCIV

-313 YVGTSTD
+313 YVEISTD

-336 QWTNILGWSV
+336 QWTNILGWSA
-346 NELLGMSFYD
+346 EEMLGMSFYD

-364 RYHFYKNNLDN
+364 RHHFYKNNLGN
-375 KDDLVDFTDRYLAKD
+375 NDDLVDFTDRYLAKD

-401 YVQSKEEYIITGKD
+401 YVQSKKEYIITGKD
-415 ITQDVNV
+415 ITQDVDV
-422 KNKLEEMEKAI
+422 KNKLEEMKKAI

-465 LNYKNNNITEE
+465 LNYKNHNITDEKLK
-476 NIKKSIKLTKQ
+476 NSINLTKQ

-506 AGFYEIKPI
+506 AGFYEIEPI

-530 EPYMEAKKIQ
+530 EPYMAAKKIQ

-600 GIPKDKVKK
+600 GIPKDKVEK

-617 DPSLVK
+617 EPSLVK

>member
-1 MNNNAIKYNREFMIH
+1 MNNNTMKYNRNFMIN
-16 NEQINELIDSQNI
+16 NEPINELIDSQNI
-29 FDNLMCGVYI
+29 FDNLTCGVYI
-39 KNLDGEMVYLNR
+39 KKLDGELVYLN
-51 YLKELFND
+51 KFVEELLND
-59 SNLYG
+59 SNLYM
-64 EKEIHKEI
+64 EAERHKEI

-81 HYDESFRREITI
+81 HYDENIRREITI
-93 IKDGKEIQMSVVKK
+93 IKDGKEIQMSVIKN
-107 SVKDKEQNIIGIIGM
+107 SIKDKEQNIIGIIGM

-137 NMINS
+137 KMIND

-148 HLSNKTDLIRSLN
+148 HLSNKTDLMRSLN

-185 YFMERFAKCGSV
+185 DFMERFAKCGNV
-197 NDIDRIEYEGINLK
+197 YDIDSIEYDDINIK
-211 YKELYSLGDG
+211 YKELYSLKEG
-221 LLSKSDKTNLQRKS
+221 LLSKSDKLNLQRKA
-235 GIIVVEGNVAVYK
+235 GIIAVEGNVAVYK

-267 SFINFQHD
+267 SFMNFQHD
-275 YLKSICSEIALI
+275 YLKSICSEIALM
-287 VNKCKIQRCVV
+287 VNKCKIQRCIV

-313 YVGTSTD
+313 YVEISTD

-336 QWTNILGWSV
+336 QWTNILGWSA
-346 NELLGMSFYD
+346 EEMLGMSFYD

-364 RYHFYKNNLDN
+364 RHHFYKNNLGN
-375 KDDLVDFTDRYLAKD
+375 NDDLVDFTDRYLAKD

-401 YVQSKEEYIITGKD
+401 YVQSKKEYIITGKD
-415 ITQDVNV
+415 ITQDVDV
-422 KNKLEEMEKAI
+422 KNKLEEMKKAI

-465 LNYKNNNITEE
+465 LNYKNHNITDEKLK
-476 NIKKSIKLTKQ
+476 NSINLTKQ

-506 AGFYEIKPI
+506 AGFYEIEPI

-530 EPYMEAKKIQ
+530 EPYMAAKKIQ

-600 GIPKDKVKK
+600 GIPKDKVEK

-693 IYSIQ
+693 IYLSE

>member
-1 MNNNAIKYNREFMIH
+1 MNNNTMKYNRNFMIN
-16 NEQINELIDSQNI
+16 NEPINELIDSQNI
-29 FDNLMCGVYI
+29 FDNLTCGVYI
-39 KNLDGEMVYLNR
+39 KKLDGELVYLN
-51 YLKELFND
+51 KFVEELLND
-59 SNLYG
+59 SNLYR
-64 EKEIHKEI
+64 EAERHKEI

-81 HYDESFRREITI
+81 HYDENIRREITI
-93 IKDGKEIQMSVVKK
+93 IKDGKEIQMSVIKN
-107 SVKDKEQNIIGIIGM
+107 SIKDKEQNIIGIIGM

-137 NMINS
+137 KMIND

-148 HLSNKTDLIRSLN
+148 HLSNKTDLMRSLN

-185 YFMERFAKCGSV
+185 DFMERFAKCGNV
-197 NDIDRIEYEGINLK
+197 YDIDSIEYDDINIK
-211 YKELYSLGDG
+211 YKELYSLKEG
-221 LLSKSDKTNLQRKS
+221 LLSKSDKLNLQRKA
-235 GIIVVEGNVAVYK
+235 GIIAVEGNVAVYK

-267 SFINFQHD
+267 SFMNFQHD
-275 YLKSICSEIALI
+275 YLKSICSEIALM
-287 VNKCKIQRCVV
+287 VNKCKIQRCIV

-313 YVGTSTD
+313 YVETSTD

-336 QWTNILGWSV
+336 QWTNILGWSA
-346 NELLGMSFYD
+346 EEMLGMSFYD

-364 RYHFYKNNLDN
+364 RHHFYKNNLGN
-375 KDDLVDFTDRYLAKD
+375 NDDLVDFTDRYLAKD

-401 YVQSKEEYIITGKD
+401 YVQSKKEYIITGKD
-415 ITQDVNV
+415 ITQDVDV
-422 KNKLEEMEKAI
+422 KNKLEEMKKAI

-465 LNYKNNNITEE
+465 LNYKNHNITDEKLK
-476 NIKKSIKLTKQ
+476 NSINLTKQ

-506 AGFYEIKPI
+506 AGFYEIEPI

-530 EPYMEAKKIQ
+530 EPYMAAKKIQ

-600 GIPKDKVKK
+600 GIPKDKVEK

>member
-1 MNNNAIKYNREFMIH
+1 MNNNTMKYKRNFMIN
-16 NEQINELIDSQNI
+16 NEPINELIDSQNI
-29 FDNLMCGVYI
+29 FDNLTCGVYI
-39 KNLDGEMVYLNR
+39 KKLDGELVYLN
-51 YLKELFND
+51 KFVEELLND
-59 SNLYG
+59 SNLYR
-64 EKEIHKEI
+64 EAERHKEI

-81 HYDESFRREITI
+81 HYDENIRREITI
-93 IKDGKEIQMSVVKK
+93 IKDGKEIQMSVIKN
-107 SVKDKEQNIIGIIGM
+107 SIKDKEQNIIGIIGM

-137 NMINS
+137 KMIND

-148 HLSNKTDLIRSLN
+148 HLSNKTDLMRSLN

-185 YFMERFAKCGSV
+185 DFMERFAKCGNV
-197 NDIDRIEYEGINLK
+197 CDIDSIEYDDINIK
-211 YKELYSLGDG
+211 YKELYSLKEG
-221 LLSKSDKTNLQRKS
+221 LLSKSDKLNLQRKA
-235 GIIVVEGNVAVYK
+235 GIIAVEGNVAVYK

-267 SFINFQHD
+267 SFMNFQHD
-275 YLKSICSEIALI
+275 YLKSICSEIALM
-287 VNKCKIQRCVV
+287 VNKCKIQRCIV

-313 YVGTSTD
+313 YVETSTD

-336 QWTNILGWSV
+336 QWTNILGWSA
-346 NELLGMSFYD
+346 EEMLGMSFYD

-364 RYHFYKNNLDN
+364 RHHFYKNNLGN
-375 KDDLVDFTDRYLAKD
+375 NDDLVDFTDRYLAKD

-401 YVQSKEEYIITGKD
+401 YVQSKKEYIITGKD
-415 ITQDVNV
+415 ITQDVDV
-422 KNKLEEMEKAI
+422 KNKLEEMKKAI

-465 LNYKNNNITEE
+465 LNYKNHNITDEKLR
-476 NIKKSIKLTKQ
+476 NSINLTKQ

-506 AGFYEIKPI
+506 AGFYEIEPI

-530 EPYMEAKKIQ
+530 EPYMAAKKIQ

-600 GIPKDKVKK
+600 GIPKDKVEK

-661 IPKQLVNNQTDEAMD
+661 IPKQLVNNQTGEAMD

>member
-1 MNNNAIKYNREFMIH
+1 MNSNAIKYNSEFMMN
-16 NEQINELIDSQNI
+16 NETINELINSKNI
-29 FDNLMCGVYI
+29 FDNLMCGVCI
-39 KNLDGEMVYLNR
+39 KNLDGEVVYLNR
-51 YLKELFND
+51 YLKELLND
-59 SNLYG
+59 SKLYG
-64 EKEIHKEI
+64 EKERDKEI
-72 IEKEDFGVV
+72 IKKEEFGII
-81 HYDESFRREITI
+81 HNDDNIRREITM
-93 IKDGKEIQMSVVKK
+93 IKGGKEIQMSIIKN
-107 SVKDKEQNIIGIIGM
+107 SVKDREQNIIGIIGM

-137 NMINS
+137 KMIND

-148 HLSNKTDLIRSLN
+148 HLSNKTDLIKSLN

-166 IQNYIDCEGLSIW
+166 IQNYIDCEGMSIW
-179 LHNYKN
+179 LHNHKTN
-185 YFMERFAKCGSV
+185 SMERFAKCGNV
-197 NDIDRIEYEGINLK
+197 NDIDSIKYDDINIK
-211 YKELYSLGDG
+211 YKEFYFIEDG
-221 LLSKSDKTNLQRKS
+221 LLSNSDKLNLQRKA
-235 GIIVVEGNVAVYK
+235 GIIIVEDNIAVYK

-260 VKFKDND
+260 VKFNDND
-267 SFINFQHD
+267 SFMNFQHD
-275 YLKSICSEIALI
+275 YLKSICSEIAL
-287 VNKCKIQRCVV
+287 VANKCKIQRCVV

-313 YVGTSTD
+313 YVETSTD
-320 LIATL
+320 LIGVL
-325 DCNGKFIKVND
+325 DSNGKFIKVND

-346 NELLGMSFYD
+346 EEMLGMSFYD
-356 LVDQDSIN
+356 LVDQESID
-364 RYHFYKNNLDN
+364 RYNFYKNNLHN
-375 KDDLVDFTDRYLAKD
+375 KDDLVDFMDRYLAKD

-401 YVQSKEEYIITGKD
+401 YVQSKEEYIIIAKD

-433 EFESKKNDFFT
+433 EIESKKNDFFT

-465 LNYKNNNITEE
+465 LNYKNHNITDEKL
-476 NIKKSIKLTKQ
+476 KKSINLTKQ

-506 AGFYEIKPI
+506 AGFYEIDPI

-530 EPYMEAKKIQ
+530 EPYMKAKKIQ

-568 NAIKYTNENGKIFV
+568 NAIKYTDENGKIFV
-582 NVASKE
+582 NIVSKE

-600 GIPKDKVKK
+600 GIPKDKVGI

-617 DPSLVK
+617 NHSLVK
-623 KREGC
+623 KRDGC

-634 TKHLVEMHGGEI
+634 AKHLVEMHGGEI
-646 WVESQEGKGSKFIFT
+646 WVESEVGKGSKFIFT
-661 IPKQLVNNQTDEAMD
+661 IPKQLVNNKTDDVMD

>member
-1 MNNNAIKYNREFMIH
+1 MNNNTMKYNRNFMIN
-16 NEQINELIDSQNI
+16 NEPINELIDSQNI
-29 FDNLMCGVYI
+29 FDNLTCGVYI
-39 KNLDGEMVYLNR
+39 KKLDGELVYLN
-51 YLKELFND
+51 KFVEELLND
-59 SNLYG
+59 SNLYM
-64 EKEIHKEI
+64 EAERHKEI

-81 HYDESFRREITI
+81 HYDENIRREITI
-93 IKDGKEIQMSVVKK
+93 IKDGKEIQMSVIKN
-107 SVKDKEQNIIGIIGM
+107 SIKDKEQNIIGIIGM

-137 NMINS
+137 KMIND

-148 HLSNKTDLIRSLN
+148 HLSNKTDLMRSLN

-185 YFMERFAKCGSV
+185 DFMERFAKCGNV
-197 NDIDRIEYEGINLK
+197 YDIDSIEYDDINIK
-211 YKELYSLGDG
+211 YKELYSLKEG
-221 LLSKSDKTNLQRKS
+221 LLSKSDKLNLQRKA
-235 GIIVVEGNVAVYK
+235 GIIAVEGNVAVYK

-267 SFINFQHD
+267 SFMNFQHD
-275 YLKSICSEIALI
+275 YLKSICSEIALM
-287 VNKCKIQRCVV
+287 VNKCKIQRCIV

-313 YVGTSTD
+313 YVEISTD

-336 QWTNILGWSV
+336 QWTNILGWSA
-346 NELLGMSFYD
+346 EEMLGMSFYD

-364 RYHFYKNNLDN
+364 RHHFYKNNLGN
-375 KDDLVDFTDRYLAKD
+375 NDDLVDFTDRYLAKD

-401 YVQSKEEYIITGKD
+401 YVQSKKEYIITGKD
-415 ITQDVNV
+415 ITQDVDV
-422 KNKLEEMEKAI
+422 KNKLEEMKKAI

-465 LNYKNNNITEE
+465 LNYKNHNITDEKLK
-476 NIKKSIKLTKQ
+476 NSINLTKQ

-506 AGFYEIKPI
+506 AGFYEIEPI

-530 EPYMEAKKIQ
+530 EPYMAAKKIQ

-600 GIPKDKVKK
+600 GIPKDKVEK

>member
-1 MNNNAIKYNREFMIH
+1 MNNNTMKYNRNFMIN
-16 NEQINELIDSQNI
+16 NEPINELIDSQNI
-29 FDNLMCGVYI
+29 FDNLTCGVYI
-39 KNLDGEMVYLNR
+39 KKLDGELVYLN
-51 YLKELFND
+51 KFVEELLND
-59 SNLYG
+59 SNLYM
-64 EKEIHKEI
+64 EAERHKEI

-81 HYDESFRREITI
+81 HYDENIRREITI
-93 IKDGKEIQMSVVKK
+93 IKDGKEIQMSVIKN
-107 SVKDKEQNIIGIIGM
+107 SIKDKEQNIIGIIGM

-137 NMINS
+137 KMIND

-148 HLSNKTDLIRSLN
+148 HLSNKTDLMRSLN

-185 YFMERFAKCGSV
+185 DFMERFAKCGNV
-197 NDIDRIEYEGINLK
+197 YDIDSIEYDDINIK
-211 YKELYSLGDG
+211 YKELYSLKEG
-221 LLSKSDKTNLQRKS
+221 LLSKSDKLNLQRKA
-235 GIIVVEGNVAVYK
+235 GIIAVEGNVAVYK

-267 SFINFQHD
+267 SFMNFQHD
-275 YLKSICSEIALI
+275 YLKSICSEIALM
-287 VNKCKIQRCVV
+287 VNKCKIQRCIV

-313 YVGTSTD
+313 YVEISTD

-336 QWTNILGWSV
+336 QWTNILGWSA
-346 NELLGMSFYD
+346 EEMLGMSFYD

-364 RYHFYKNNLDN
+364 RHHFYKNNLGN
-375 KDDLVDFTDRYLAKD
+375 NDDLVDFTDRYLAKD

-401 YVQSKEEYIITGKD
+401 YVQSKKEYIITGKD
-415 ITQDVNV
+415 ITQDVDV
-422 KNKLEEMEKAI
+422 KNKLEEMKKAI

-465 LNYKNNNITEE
+465 LNYKNYNITDEKLK
-476 NIKKSIKLTKQ
+476 NSINLTKQ

-506 AGFYEIKPI
+506 AGFYEIEPI

-530 EPYMEAKKIQ
+530 EPYMAAKKIQ

-600 GIPKDKVKK
+600 GIPKDKVEK

>member
-1 MNNNAIKYNREFMIH
+1 MNNTMKYNRDFMIH
-16 NEQINELIDSQNI
+16 NEAINELIDSQNI
-29 FDNLMCGVYI
+29 FDNLTCGVYI
-39 KNLDGEMVYLNR
+39 KNLDGELVYLNS

-59 SNLYG
+59 SNLYR
-64 EKEIHKEI
+64 EAERHKEI
-72 IEKEDFGVV
+72 IEKEDFGVL
-81 HYDESFRREITI
+81 HNDENIRREITI
-93 IKDGKEIQMSVVKK
+93 IKDGKEIQMSVIKN
-107 SVKDKEQNIIGIIGM
+107 SIKDKEQNIIGIIGM

-137 NMINS
+137 KMIND
-142 NKLDTK
+142 NELDTK

-166 IQNYIDCEGLSIW
+166 IQNYIDCEGMSIW
-179 LHNYKN
+179 LQSHKN
-185 YFMERFAKCGSV
+185 NSLERFAKSGSV
-197 NDIDRIEYEGINLK
+197 NDIDRIEYDGINLK
-211 YKELYSLGDG
+211 YKELYSLGEG

-260 VKFKDND
+260 VRFKDND

-298 DESEKRVYKEKELED
+298 DEFEKRVYKEKELED

-364 RYHFYKNNLDN
+364 RYNFYKNNLDN

-390 NTYKYLILKSK
+390 NTYKHLFLKSK
-401 YVQSKEEYIITGKD
+401 YIKSREEYIITAKD

-422 KNKLEEMEKAI
+422 KNKLERMKKAI

-465 LNYKNNNITEE
+465 LNYKNHNITDEKL
-476 NIKKSIKLTKQ
+476 KKSINLTKQ

-568 NAIKYTNENGKIFV
+568 NAIKYTDENGKIFM
-582 NVASKE
+582 NIASKE
-588 SVVEISVEDTGT
+588 SVVEISVEDTGA
-600 GIPKDKVKK
+600 GIPKDNVEK
-609 VFNRFEQV
+609 VFNRFEQI
-617 DPSLVK
+617 DSSLVK
-623 KREGC
+623 KKEGC

-634 TKHLVEMHGGEI
+634 SKHLVEMHGGEI
-646 WVESQEGKGSKFIFT
+646 WVESEVGKGSRFIFT
-661 IPKQLVNNQTDEAMD
+661 IPKQLVNSKTDDAID

-693 IYSIQ
+693 IYSVQ

>member
-1 MNNNAIKYNREFMIH
+1 MNNNTMKYNRNFMIN
-16 NEQINELIDSQNI
+16 NEPINELIDSQNI
-29 FDNLMCGVYI
+29 FDNLTCGVYI
-39 KNLDGEMVYLNR
+39 KKLDGELVYLN
-51 YLKELFND
+51 KFVEELLND
-59 SNLYG
+59 SNLYM
-64 EKEIHKEI
+64 EAERHKEI

-81 HYDESFRREITI
+81 HYDENIRREITI
-93 IKDGKEIQMSVVKK
+93 IKDGKEIQMSVIKN
-107 SVKDKEQNIIGIIGM
+107 SIKDKEQNIIGIIGM
-122 LQLLPV
+122 LQLLHV

-137 NMINS
+137 KMIND

-148 HLSNKTDLIRSLN
+148 HLSNKTDLMRSLN

-185 YFMERFAKCGSV
+185 DFMERFAKCGNV
-197 NDIDRIEYEGINLK
+197 YDIDSIEYDDINIK
-211 YKELYSLGDG
+211 YKELYSLKEG
-221 LLSKSDKTNLQRKS
+221 LLSKSDKLNLQRKA
-235 GIIVVEGNVAVYK
+235 GIIAVEGNVAVYK

-267 SFINFQHD
+267 SFMNFQHD
-275 YLKSICSEIALI
+275 YLKSICSEIALM
-287 VNKCKIQRCVV
+287 VNKCKIQRCIV

-313 YVGTSTD
+313 YVEISTD

-336 QWTNILGWSV
+336 QWTNILGWSA
-346 NELLGMSFYD
+346 EEMLGMSFYD

-364 RYHFYKNNLDN
+364 RHHFYKNNLGN
-375 KDDLVDFTDRYLAKD
+375 NDDLVDFTDRYLAKD

-401 YVQSKEEYIITGKD
+401 YVQSKKEYIITGKD
-415 ITQDVNV
+415 ITQDVDV
-422 KNKLEEMEKAI
+422 KNKLEEMKKAI

-465 LNYKNNNITEE
+465 LNYKNHNITDEKLK
-476 NIKKSIKLTKQ
+476 NSINLTKQ

-506 AGFYEIKPI
+506 AGFYEIEPI

-530 EPYMEAKKIQ
+530 EPYMAAKKIQ

-600 GIPKDKVKK
+600 GIPKDKVEK

-617 DPSLVK
+617 EPSLVK

>member
-1 MNNNAIKYNREFMIH
+1 MNNNTMKYNRNFMIN
-16 NEQINELIDSQNI
+16 NEPINELIDSQNI
-29 FDNLMCGVYI
+29 FDNLTCGVYI
-39 KNLDGEMVYLNR
+39 KKLDGELVYLN
-51 YLKELFND
+51 KFVEELLND
-59 SNLYG
+59 SNLYM
-64 EKEIHKEI
+64 EAERHKEI

-81 HYDESFRREITI
+81 HYDENIRREITI
-93 IKDGKEIQMSVVKK
+93 IKDGKEIQMSVIKN
-107 SVKDKEQNIIGIIGM
+107 SIKDKEQNIIGIIGM

-137 NMINS
+137 KMIND

-148 HLSNKTDLIRSLN
+148 HLSNKTDLMRSLN

-185 YFMERFAKCGSV
+185 DFMERFAKCGNV
-197 NDIDRIEYEGINLK
+197 YDIDSIEYDDINIK
-211 YKELYSLGDG
+211 YKELYSLKEG
-221 LLSKSDKTNLQRKS
+221 LLSKSDKLNLQRKA
-235 GIIVVEGNVAVYK
+235 GIIAVEGNVAVYK

-267 SFINFQHD
+267 SFMNFQHD
-275 YLKSICSEIALI
+275 YLKSICSEIALM
-287 VNKCKIQRCVV
+287 VNKCKIQRCIV

-313 YVGTSTD
+313 YVEISTD

-336 QWTNILGWSV
+336 QWTNILGWSA
-346 NELLGMSFYD
+346 EEMLGMSFYD

-364 RYHFYKNNLDN
+364 RHHFYKNNLGN
-375 KDDLVDFTDRYLAKD
+375 NDDLVDFTDRYLAKD

-401 YVQSKEEYIITGKD
+401 YVQSKKEYIITGKD
-415 ITQDVNV
+415 ITQDVDV
-422 KNKLEEMEKAI
+422 KNKLEEMKKAI

-465 LNYKNNNITEE
+465 LNYKNHNITDEKLK
-476 NIKKSIKLTKQ
+476 NSINLTKQ

-506 AGFYEIKPI
+506 AGFYEIEPI

-530 EPYMEAKKIQ
+530 EPYMAAKKIQ

-554 DPDKIERIVLNLLS
+554 DSDKIERIVLNLLS

-600 GIPKDKVKK
+600 GIPKDKVEK

-681 TRVDKCRIEFSD
+681 TRVDKCRIEF
-693 IYSIQ
+693 

>member
-1 MNNNAIKYNREFMIH
+1 MNNNTMKYNRNFMIN
-16 NEQINELIDSQNI
+16 NEPINELIDSQNI
-29 FDNLMCGVYI
+29 FDNLTCGVYI
-39 KNLDGEMVYLNR
+39 KKLDGELVYLN
-51 YLKELFND
+51 KFVEELLND
-59 SNLYG
+59 SNLYM
-64 EKEIHKEI
+64 EAERHKEI

-81 HYDESFRREITI
+81 HYDENIRREITI
-93 IKDGKEIQMSVVKK
+93 IKDGKEIQMSVIKN
-107 SVKDKEQNIIGIIGM
+107 SIKDKEQNIIGIIGM

-137 NMINS
+137 KMIND

-148 HLSNKTDLIRSLN
+148 HLSNKTDLMRSLN

-185 YFMERFAKCGSV
+185 DFMERFAKCGNV
-197 NDIDRIEYEGINLK
+197 YDIDSIEYDDINIK
-211 YKELYSLGDG
+211 YKELYSLKEG
-221 LLSKSDKTNLQRKS
+221 LLSKSDKLNLQRKA
-235 GIIVVEGNVAVYK
+235 GIIAVEGNVAVYK

-267 SFINFQHD
+267 SFMNFQHD
-275 YLKSICSEIALI
+275 YLKSICSEIALM
-287 VNKCKIQRCVV
+287 VNKCKIQRCIV

-313 YVGTSTD
+313 YVEISTD

-336 QWTNILGWSV
+336 QWTNILGWSA
-346 NELLGMSFYD
+346 EEMLGMSFYD

-364 RYHFYKNNLDN
+364 RHHFYKNNLGN
-375 KDDLVDFTDRYLAKD
+375 NDDLVDFTDRYLAKD

-401 YVQSKEEYIITGKD
+401 YVQSKKEYIITGKD
-415 ITQDVNV
+415 ITQDVDV
-422 KNKLEEMEKAI
+422 KNKLEEMKKAI

-465 LNYKNNNITEE
+465 LNYKNHNITDEKLK
-476 NIKKSIKLTKQ
+476 NSINLTKQ

-506 AGFYEIKPI
+506 AGFYEIEPI

-530 EPYMEAKKIQ
+530 EPYMAAKKIQ

-600 GIPKDKVKK
+600 GIPKDKVEK

-628 GIGLSL
+628 GMGLSL